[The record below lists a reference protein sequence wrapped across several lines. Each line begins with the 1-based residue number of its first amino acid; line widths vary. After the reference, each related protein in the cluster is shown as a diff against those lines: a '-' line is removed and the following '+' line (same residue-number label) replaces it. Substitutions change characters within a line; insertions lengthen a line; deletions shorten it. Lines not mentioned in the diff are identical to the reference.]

1 MPLIGGLLS
10 NLLVGLVNWF
20 AQYFG
25 RKVAFGAATVT
36 AMTGLTVGL
45 FVVMRGIVGP
55 LISQLDGTMTGMFME
70 AMQIVIPPVAPGC
83 LSTYFVVWS
92 AATAYTWQRD
102 LIHLFAKAG

>member
-1 MPLIGGLLS
+1 MPLLGTLLS

-36 AMTGLTVGL
+36 AMSALTLGMFAL
-45 FVVMRGIVGP
+45 LRGIVGP
-55 LISQLDGTMTGMFME
+55 LLGQLDGAPAIFMD
-70 AMQIVIPPVAPGC
+70 ALQMAVPPVAPAC
-83 LSTYFVVWS
+83 MSTYITVWT
-92 AATAYTWQRD
+92 AATAYTWQKD

>member
-1 MPLIGGLLS
+1 MPILGTLLS

-25 RKVAFGAATVT
+25 RKVAFGVSTVA
-36 AMTGLTVGL
+36 AMTALTAAL
-45 FVVMRGIVGP
+45 FVLMRGIVGP
-55 LISQLDGTMTGMFME
+55 LISQLDGMSGIFMD
-70 AMQIVIPPVAPGC
+70 ALQMAVPPVAPAC
-83 LSTYFVVWS
+83 LSTYVTVWT

>member
-25 RKVAFGAATVT
+25 RKVAFGAATVA
-36 AMTGLTVGL
+36 AMTALTAAL
-45 FVVMRGIVGP
+45 FVFMRGIVGP
-55 LISQLDGTMTGMFME
+55 LIAQLDGTAGRFME
-70 AMQIVIPPVAPGC
+70 AMQMVIPPVAPAC
-83 LSTYFVVWS
+83 LSTYVVVWT